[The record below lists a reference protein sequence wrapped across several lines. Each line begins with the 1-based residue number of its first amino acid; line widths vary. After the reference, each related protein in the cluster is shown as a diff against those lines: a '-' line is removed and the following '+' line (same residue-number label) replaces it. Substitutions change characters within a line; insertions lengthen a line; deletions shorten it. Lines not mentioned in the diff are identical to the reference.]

1 MYNYAE
7 KQGMLGKVL
16 NFQQEEIGKFEEDL
30 SNLSLGIQV

>member
-16 NFQQEEIGKFEEDL
+16 NFQQEEIGKFEVDL
-30 SNLSLGIQV
+30 LSLMMAI